1 MKFIHDKNVIFLIG
15 MAVLIAIS
23 ICVVFLYPRPQECFY
38 SLTVESIYHFPW
50 WNITLWAHEDM
61 PKISEIQLRYG
72 EQWLEKHMIDTSLEV
87 GDKLT
92 CQFKLNV
99 HIVPGENFILY
110 LYFEHNYY
118 MTINLMLPE
127 EHGGDSV

>member
-1 MKFIHDKNVIFLIG
+1 MKFIRNKSVIPLIG
-15 MAVLIAIS
+15 MAVLISIS
-23 ICVVFLYPRPQECFY
+23 LCLVFLYSRPQWQECFY
-38 SLTVESIYHFPW
+38 NITVEKSVYSFPW
-50 WNITLWAHEDM
+50 WNITLLAHEDM

-99 HIVPGENFILY
+99 RIVPGENF
-110 LYFEHNYY
+110 
-118 MTINLMLPE
+118 
-127 EHGGDSV
+127 